1 MADAPTPAATPMTFE
16 EFFQSAQ
23 PDAVMTEVV
32 AELRQ
37 EREASPVDQ
46 DTSRMNVTWS
56 LLANQ
61 VVGQESF

>member
-1 MADAPTPAATPMTFE
+1 MADIPNPNAKPMTFE
-16 EFFQSAQ
+16 EFYQTAQ

-32 AELRQ
+32 AELRR

-61 VVGQESF
+61 VVGQERF